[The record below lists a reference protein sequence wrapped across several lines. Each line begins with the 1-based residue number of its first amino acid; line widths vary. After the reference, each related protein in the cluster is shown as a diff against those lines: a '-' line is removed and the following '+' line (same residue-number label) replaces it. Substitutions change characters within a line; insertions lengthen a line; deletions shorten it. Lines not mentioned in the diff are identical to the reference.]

1 MMVDSDAWLCV
12 NPNVTIVEIGG
23 TQIFE
28 SLPTRL
34 SALGG
39 LFASNGG
46 TYLPLL

>member
-28 SLPTRL
+28 SLPTKL
-34 SALGG
+34 SALGR
-39 LFASNGG
+39 LFANNGG